1 MKYSKEERLKI
12 GRRIYDGEITRY
24 EAAEEYG
31 IGDDTARDY
40 MRYYRDINNLP
51 DKVSSRR
58 KVSVKYSQN
67 SSPPELEALEKMS
80 KDELIQEV
88 IRERIN
94 TARLKKGY
102 EVKGGGPLKEFIPL
116 DKEST
121 K

>member
-12 GRRIYDGEITRY
+12 GKRIYDGEITRY

-40 MRYYRDINNLP
+40 MRYYRDLNNLP
-51 DKVSSRR
+51 NKASSRR
-58 KVSVKYSQN
+58 KVTIKYSPN
-67 SSPPELEALEKMS
+67 NSPPELEALEKMS
-80 KDELIQEV
+80 KEELIQEV
-88 IRERIN
+88 IRERIS

-102 EVKGGGPLKEFIPL
+102 EVKGGGSLKEFIPL
-116 DKEST
+116 DKKST